1 MRKINPTP
9 ESETLSKTHE
19 SERQTMLWSS
29 KPINTKAFDY
39 FPVLRKFRDYF
50 ETNYSEPISLKKAA
64 SIAGLEKKYFS
75 KIFRTHVGV
84 GFKEWIDFIRIQK
97 AVDALQSEDQ
107 SVTTVGFSVGFK
119 SSTTFQR
126 LFKKHV
132 RMRPRDFRR
141 VVVSRFRGTGD
152 LHS

>member
-1 MRKINPTP
+1 
-9 ESETLSKTHE
+9 
-19 SERQTMLWSS
+19 MLWSS

-39 FPVLRKFRDYF
+39 FPALRKIRDYF
-50 ETNYSEPISLKKAA
+50 ETNYSDPMSLKKAA
-64 SIAGLEKKYFS
+64 AIAGLEEKYFS

-84 GFKEWIDFIRIQK
+84 GFKEWTDFIRIQK

-107 SVTTVGFSVGFK
+107 SLTTVAFSVGFQ

-141 VVVSRFRGTGD
+141 VVVSRFRGTEN
-152 LHS
+152 LYS

>member
-1 MRKINPTP
+1 
-9 ESETLSKTHE
+9 
-19 SERQTMLWSS
+19 MLWSS

-39 FPVLRKFRDYF
+39 FPALRKIRDYF
-50 ETNYSEPISLKKAA
+50 ETNYTEPISLKQAA
-64 SIAGLEKKYFS
+64 SIAGLEEKYFS

-84 GFKEWIDFIRIQK
+84 GFKEWTDLIRIQK
-97 AVDALQSEDQ
+97 AVDALQSEGQ
-107 SVTTVGFSVGFK
+107 PITTVGLSVGFQ

-141 VVVSRFRGTGD
+141 
-152 LHS
+152 